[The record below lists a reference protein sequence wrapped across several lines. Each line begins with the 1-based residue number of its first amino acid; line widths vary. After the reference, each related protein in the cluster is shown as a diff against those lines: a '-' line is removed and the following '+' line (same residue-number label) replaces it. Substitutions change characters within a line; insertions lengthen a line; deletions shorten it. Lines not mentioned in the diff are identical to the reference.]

1 MILIS
6 YFRTT
11 AAARF
16 VFLLA
21 GLLRVGALPAYAQD
35 AESTPGLNPQVSKDN
50 PALRAGGK
58 QSPAIGASTGETAP
72 PDRAALERMVDSVKK
87 VVDRIQIGES
97 DLHSRLA
104 YFEKP
109 DRLDPNSYAST
120 DEVKQWLG
128 NLQQLKEQHDRVAQM
143 YSDLG
148 KDLDA
153 ALRSVGTNPAN
164 TETFRKYIMDGFPWP
179 AIDKK
184 KGLIADYID
193 EHEKLLLFYQKNWD
207 SWTPGSNPG
216 NPTFNSASAEAIYK
230 KLREQILATG
240 DKIEKEYVELSQ

>member
-16 VFLLA
+16 AFLLA
-21 GLLRVGALPAYAQD
+21 ALLGFGTLPARAQD
-35 AESTPGLNPQVSKDN
+35 AETTPGLNPQVSKDN
-50 PALRAGGK
+50 PALRAAGK
-58 QSPAIGASTGETAP
+58 QPSATATSPGEPAP
-72 PDRAALERMVDSVKK
+72 PDRAATERMADSARK
-87 VVDRIQIGES
+87 VLDRIQTGES
-97 DLHSRLA
+97 DLHLRLT

-109 DRLDPNSYAST
+109 DRLDPNSYASK

-128 NLQQLKEQHDRVAQM
+128 MLQQLKEQHDRVARM

-153 ALRSVGTNPAN
+153 ALQGTGTNPEN
-164 TETFRKYIMDGFPWP
+164 TAMFRKYIMDGFPWP
-179 AIDKK
+179 IIDKK
-184 KGLIADYID
+184 KELIADYIA
-193 EHEKLLLFYQKNWD
+193 EHQKLLLFYQKNWG

-216 NPTFNSASAEAIYK
+216 NPTFNSVSAEAIYK
-230 KLREQILATG
+230 KLREQVLATG
-240 DKIEKEYVELSQ
+240 DEVEKEYKEMSQ